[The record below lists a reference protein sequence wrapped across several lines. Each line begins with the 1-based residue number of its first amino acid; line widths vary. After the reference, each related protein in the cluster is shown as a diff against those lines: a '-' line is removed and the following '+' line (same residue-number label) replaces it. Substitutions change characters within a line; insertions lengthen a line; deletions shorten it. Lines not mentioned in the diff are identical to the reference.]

1 MIKIIFILLLL
12 NNILFSNEDS
22 NNTVSHKKMPLTEAI
37 PYFESIKESEIIIGT
52 GPDDIYVFIDPLC
65 PHSRAFISL
74 IHESEQM
81 QKKYKYH
88 IWLYR
93 LPKFKSTPY
102 IYTIYNKNGS
112 DRLALLY
119 DIMVKE
125 SKILPEKPKNID
137 VINNYKKIEAIAI
150 HMDIYKRPYLFVSKK
165 PN

>member
-1 MIKIIFILLLL
+1 MLKIIFILLFL
-12 NNILFSNEDS
+12 NNLLFSNEDI
-22 NNTVSHKKMPLTEAI
+22 NNTAVHKKMSLAEAI
-37 PYFESIKESEIIIGT
+37 PLFEYIKESEIIIGT
-52 GPDDIYVFIDPLC
+52 GPDDIYVFIDPIC

-74 IHESEQM
+74 IHDSENM

-93 LPKFKSTPY
+93 LPKFQSTPY

-137 VINNYKKIEAIAI
+137 IINNYKKIESIAI
-150 HMDIYKRPYLFVSKK
+150 QMDIYKRPYLFVNKK
-165 PN
+165 N